1 MFTKMTIGSLKIFSG
16 VSGRDRAFFARQ
28 LATMLASGLPIN
40 KAVGILASQAK
51 QDRLATILS
60 AIESDL
66 ETGASFSQAAAKHPE
81 MFDRVFISVI
91 LAGEQVGRLADVL
104 SQLAGQLERDVSFVS
119 RVRGALA
126 YPLFVVGAM
135 GVVGT
140 IMIIT
145 IVPQLEDI
153 FREANAELP
162 WTTSAILTLS
172 RFLQQYWWL
181 ALLAIVGLVA
191 FLVTYLRSK
200 AGERILGKVMIH
212 LPQGLGYDIYM
223 ARLTRTLGMLV
234 QSGTPI
240 IEALTVTSAVVDNVF
255 YQELLLDAVEQVKRG
270 VPLSVPLGR
279 SPLIP
284 AIVGQMVSVGE
295 QTGRLDQIL
304 LNLAEYY
311 EEEAGEKLK
320 QISSLVE
327 PLVIVVVGAGV
338 GFLVYSILVPI
349 YNIAQL
355 Q

>member
-1 MFTKMTIGSLKIFSG
+1 MDLSQLPFLNRI
-16 VSGRDRAFFARQ
+16 SGRDRAFFARQ

-40 KAVGILASQAK
+40 KAVGILAAQAK
-51 QDRLATILS
+51 QERLKAILVS
-60 AIESDL
+60 IESDL
-66 ETGASFSQAAAKHPE
+66 ETGASFSQAASKHPE
-81 MFDRVFISVI
+81 MFDRVFTSVI
-91 LAGEQVGRLADVL
+91 LAGEQVGRLAEVL
-104 SQLAGQLERDVSFVS
+104 SQLAGQLERDVSFTS
-119 RVRGALA
+119 RVRGALS

-135 GVVGT
+135 GIVGA
-140 IMIIT
+140 IMIVT

-153 FREANAELP
+153 FREAGADLP
-162 WTTSAILTLS
+162 WTTTVILTFSKLLKS
-172 RFLQQYWWL
+172 YWWAGILL
-181 ALLAIVGLVA
+181 ALGGIAL
-191 FLVTYLRSK
+191 LVTYLRSK
-200 AGERILGKVMIH
+200 AGERILGQVMIH
-212 LPQGLGYDIYM
+212 LPESLGYDIYM

-240 IEALTVTSAVVDNVF
+240 IEAITVTSAVVDNV
-255 YQELLLDAVEQVKRG
+255 YYHDLLIEAAEQVKRG

-279 SPLIP
+279 SALVPP
-284 AIVGQMVSVGE
+284 IVSQMISVGE

-320 QISSLVE
+320 QISSLIE
-327 PLVIVVVGAGV
+327 PLVIVIVGIGV